1 MSNDMGGAT
10 IAHNLL
16 FKRDHP
22 GTGHLDHRQKMASIL
37 ASPQTARKKRFVKL
51 ELGSLEANPPARANP
66 FLARKVAEG
75 TIRHDAAPGPGGRGT
90 EGLGSP
96 PSTPTTWPSLTP
108 DGGIPSLYPE
118 LVQGLLKG
126 SIDQEAALEI
136 GTDV

>member
-1 MSNDMGGAT
+1 MSNDTGGAT

-16 FKRDHP
+16 LKRDHP

-37 ASPQTARKKRFVKL
+37 ASPQTTKKKIFVKL
-51 ELGSLEANPPARANP
+51 ELGSLEANPPAGANP

-75 TIRHDAAPGPGGRGT
+75 TVHHDVASGPGGRGT

-96 PSTPTTWPSLTP
+96 PSTPTTWPSLMP

-118 LVQGLLKG
+118 PVQGLFKG
-126 SIDQEAALEI
+126 SIGQEAALEI